1 MNRFFAFAL
10 VIMALPFTTASA
22 RKNSVYSIVEGSVEY
37 ANEIGLKSNPESYAR
52 YRTSGNVEGEL
63 AYRKTLSAEL
73 SLGVGFLFGDK
84 GQGYRWSAEISAL
97 LGTQGLH
104 FKDDDVYYELAGVKY
119 HRNMGDDERY
129 RYAGLNARLIR
140 RINLGGGW
148 IYEPAVKAGYQDGP
162 YDIRYNDDEWRE
174 FTDTYMAYVMLNPL
188 AIEYNCPKNEHFGFK
203 LTLGSLGYVENLSEF
218 DEPFVSYFADFSSFS
233 AAFIYYF

>member
-10 VIMALPFTTASA
+10 FIMALPFTTASA
-22 RKNSVYSIVEGSVEY
+22 RKDGFYSIVEGSVEY

-52 YRTSGNVEGEL
+52 YRTSGNVTGNL

-84 GQGYRWSAEISAL
+84 GQGYRWSAELSAL

-104 FKDDDVYYELAGVKY
+104 FKDDDAYYESAGVKY
-119 HRNMGDDERY
+119 HWNMGDDERY

-148 IYEPAVKAGYQDGP
+148 IYEPSVKAGYQDGP
-162 YDIRYNDDEWRE
+162 YDIRYNDGEWKE
-174 FTDTYMAYVMLNPL
+174 FADVYVAYFSLNPL
-188 AIEYNCPKNEHFGFK
+188 AIEYNCPKNEHFGFRM
-203 LTLGSLGYVENLSEF
+203 TLGSLGYVETIGQF

-233 AAFIYYF
+233 ASFIYYF